1 MSKLKQQTKHVC
13 HPRHPTSAEPR
24 PSHPHSCSLRSKSRL
39 VSSRRFASQ
48 SANGVRL
55 GANQLIANSHPGS
68 FRANQIRISWE
79 IFTARS
85 PVKVTLKDI
94 ELTQTWEARAFLRWR
109 AEMWA
114 RLFVLRSAGRSWRTG
129 TEGKQRRQG
138 WTCKLFCRY
147 YSSYIFYSMQ
157 MSLCLLLFFRSCE
170 WPPG

>member
-13 HPRHPTSAEPR
+13 HPRNPTYAEPR
-24 PSHPHSCSLRSKSRL
+24 PSHPHSCNLRSKSRL
-39 VSSRRFASQ
+39 VSSR
-48 SANGVRL
+48 GVRW
-55 GANQLIANSHPGS
+55 GANQLIANTHPRS
-68 FRANQIRISWE
+68 FRTNQIRISWE

-85 PVKVTLKDI
+85 LVKVTLKDI
-94 ELTQTWEARAFLRWR
+94 ELTQTWEARVFLRWR

-147 YSSYIFYSMQ
+147 YSSYIFYSMW
-157 MSLCLLLFFRSCE
+157 MSLCLLLFFRSSE